1 MSRTEF
7 LSISVAIHAI
17 LLVLAFLMPKPFP
30 APRLP
35 EYTEELIYVQP
46 ASAGK
51 PGIKSGSAGSGASG
65 KGNYIAQVSPPR
77 NGRIVSTGA
86 HNGAK
91 RPATAADNKKILP
104 FAGQAKPAPASSR
117 RTNLPE
123 KISKIHASV
132 TSQKASLNP
141 PVPQEINQAAHA
153 PAAPASLPEIKV
165 IPEERAEAVGVKVDR
180 QTVNFKYQQGWP
192 APGMAGVM
200 VNVLG
205 GKSGA
210 KVGWRAKSDEKWLIL
225 SPSSGSAPGVL
236 KLGIIPYKSVGFYD
250 STVSI
255 KPLSPG
261 VKGDHVEVTLMVFPK
276 EKGKP
281 YLPHSNY
288 DKYMNGNCKVCHM
301 PKDLLPEPDF
311 LQKPAFCSLCHNPS
325 GMANAF
331 VTPVGGGHTGMKA
344 GAGGTKIP
352 SLGANPEGPFSDM
365 MSAHLPGGRIEC
377 ITCHNVMEKPG
388 DYGRTW
394 EPASSGDGV
403 NWWLYKGGWSGMG
416 YMEPKVYVVENI
428 SEMPKTVHE
437 MRRWQVPASKYSYD
451 AADGVIIFNQP
462 VSKRYSVY
470 VTLTEPYL
478 RVSTQNNA
486 LCYDCHSENTHQGLN
501 CLTCHRIHGARNAG
515 DVRGRLRTPFG
526 VKKVSF
532 DGRVF
537 AKNGSGICDACHPLS
552 GRHLKYKGESCTK
565 CHTHKGGFD

>member
-17 LLVLAFLMPKPFP
+17 LLVAAFLMPKPFP
-30 APRLP
+30 APKLP
-35 EYTEELIYVQP
+35 KYTEELIYVQP
-46 ASAGK
+46 VSIGN
-51 PGIKSGSAGSGASG
+51 PGIGSNADNGGASG
-65 KGNYIAQVSPPR
+65 EGSYAASPSAGPPKPASETPEYASPP
-77 NGRIVSTGA
+77 GKTSKI
-86 HNGAK
+86 
-91 RPATAADNKKILP
+91 PAPGTPPKKFYSPPVPGKNQAARMP
-104 FAGQAKPAPASSR
+104 SAPAS
-117 RTNLPE
+117 E
-123 KISKIHASV
+123 
-132 TSQKASLNP
+132 
-141 PVPQEINQAAHA
+141 
-153 PAAPASLPEIKV
+153 PEIKA

-192 APGMAGVM
+192 APAMTSVT

-205 GKSGA
+205 GKNGA
-210 KVGWRAKSDEKWLIL
+210 KVGWKAKSDEKWLIL
-225 SPSSGSAPGVL
+225 SPSSGTAPGLL
-236 KLGIIPYKSVGFYD
+236 KIGIIPYKSVGFYD

-261 VKGDHVEVTLMVFPK
+261 IKGDKVEVTLMVFPK
-276 EKGKP
+276 DRGKP
-281 YLPHSNY
+281 YLPHSDY

-311 LQKPAFCSLCHNPS
+311 LQRPAFCSLCHNPS

-331 VTPVGGGHTGMKA
+331 VVPVGGGHTGARA

-352 SLGANPEGPFSDM
+352 SLGANPSGPFSDM

-377 ITCHNVMEKPG
+377 VTCHNVMEKPG

-428 SEMPKTVHE
+428 SEIPKTVHE
-437 MRRWQVPASKYSYD
+437 MRRRQVPASEYSYD

-462 VSKRYSVY
+462 VSKGYSVY

-478 RVSTQNNA
+478 RVSTKNNA

-501 CLTCHRIHGARNAG
+501 CLICHRIHGARNAK

-526 VKKVSF
+526 VKRVSF

-552 GRHLKYKGESCTK
+552 GIHLKYKGKECTK
-565 CHTHKGGFD
+565 CHAHKGGFD